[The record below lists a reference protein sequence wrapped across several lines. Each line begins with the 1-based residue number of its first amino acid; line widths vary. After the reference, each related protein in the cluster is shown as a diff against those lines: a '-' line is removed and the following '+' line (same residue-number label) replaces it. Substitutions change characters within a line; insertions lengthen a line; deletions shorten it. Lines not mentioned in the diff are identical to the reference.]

1 MTERKYPI
9 IIHPLS
15 FSRKL
20 YYEAYYN
27 RGNHLY
33 WKCHQRNPI
42 ILLQILAFVDYCKI
56 VVWACVSIVISLI
69 LLTPLITRFFWAR
82 SSDKYSGL
90 KHLNPEDLSGDN
102 GESSTLIGIAERWEQ
117 LRHIYLLTR
126 QYKNIVS
133 LGFSL

>member
-1 MTERKYPI
+1 MKPI
-9 IIHPLS
+9 TTGVIIFIGS
-15 FSRKL
+15 AIS
-20 YYEAYYN
+20 A
-27 RGNHLY
+27 
-33 WKCHQRNPI
+33 
-42 ILLQILAFVDYCKI
+42 ILLYFLQNLGIMSTIAKI

-117 LRHIYLLTR
+117 LRHITY
-126 QYKNIVS
+126 
-133 LGFSL
+133 

>member
-1 MTERKYPI
+1 MKPI
-9 IIHPLS
+9 TTGVIIFIGS
-15 FSRKL
+15 AIS
-20 YYEAYYN
+20 A
-27 RGNHLY
+27 
-33 WKCHQRNPI
+33 
-42 ILLQILAFVDYCKI
+42 ILLYFCEILAFVDYCKI